1 MTPRSSLSIAI
12 WLLLVFSSGILVGGF
27 GYRLYMVTSVSATST
42 PQETPAQ
49 HRAHVVAMFKER
61 IGLRPEQLS
70 QLNPILDDWRAKSK
84 EIHGRIDPALDEL
97 RLTEDAK
104 IRVILDPGQQ
114 PEFDKWCAERMK
126 AEQENRK

>member
-1 MTPRSSLSIAI
+1 MTPRSSVSIGI
-12 WLLLVFSSGILVGGF
+12 WLLLVFSSGILVGAF
-27 GYRLYMVTSVSATST
+27 GYRLYTVTSVNATST

-49 HRAHVVAMFKER
+49 HRARVVAIFKQR

-70 QLNPILDDWRAKSK
+70 LLNPILDDWRAKSK

-114 PEFDKWCAERMK
+114 PEFDKWCAERIK
-126 AEQENRK
+126 ADQENRK